1 MRNHFSP
8 HHGAGAE
15 VEYVGVTKKFGDNT
29 VLDSLDLRIEPGE
42 FVALLGPSGCGKT
55 TALRILGGF
64 ETPTTGIVKIAGAPM
79 TDVPAHRRG
88 VGMVF
93 QSYSLFP
100 HLTVAQ
106 NIAYGLALRKAP
118 RAERTA
124 RVRELLDVIGMRG
137 FDDRYPAQLSGG
149 QQQRVALAR
158 ALATSPG
165 ILLLDEP
172 LSALDAQV
180 RASLRE
186 EIRQIQLRLGVT
198 VLFVTHD
205 QEEALAMADRV
216 AVMRAGRIEQ
226 IANPTTLYNDP
237 ATEFVATFVGTTN
250 VLEIPR
256 GAPIPSVWQP
266 RRSQSPD
273 KLFVR
278 PEALSCEPSASG
290 AGEVVGH
297 LFMGSTT
304 RVTVRTGVG
313 EHPVRIDLPSHLAM
327 ATPVGQRVD
336 IRLRR
341 RPALREDAAGNAIAT
356 PELVAVS

>member
-1 MRNHFSP
+1 MRNPFNTSS
-8 HHGAGAE
+8 GSE
-15 VEYVGVTKKFGDNT
+15 VEYLGVTKRFGDNT
-29 VLDSLDLRIEPGE
+29 VLDDLNLRIEPGE

-55 TALRILGGF
+55 TALRILAGF
-64 ETPTTGIVKIAGAPM
+64 ETPSTGTVRVAGAPV
-79 TDVPAHRRG
+79 TDMPAHRRG
-88 VGMVF
+88 IGMVF

-106 NIAYGLALRKAP
+106 NVAYGLTLRKTP
-118 RAERTA
+118 RAEKSA

-180 RASLRE
+180 RASLRG
-186 EIRQIQLRLGVT
+186 EIRQIQQRLGVT

-226 IANPTTLYNDP
+226 IASPATLYNDP

-250 VLEIPR
+250 VLEIPW
-256 GAPIPSVWQP
+256 GAPVPTLWQP
-266 RRSQSPD
+266 QQLTSPD

-290 AGEVVGH
+290 PGEVVGH
-297 LFMGSTT
+297 LFMGSVT
-304 RVTVRTGVG
+304 RVTVRTGTG
-313 EHPVRIDLPSHLAM
+313 EHHVHIDVPSHLATE
-327 ATPVGQRVD
+327 TPVGQRVD

-341 RPALREDAAGNAIAT
+341 RPALREDAAGNPVAT
-356 PELVAVS
+356 PELLAVS

>member
-1 MRNHFSP
+1 MRNPFSP
-8 HHGAGAE
+8 RSGSE
-15 VEYVGVTKKFGDNT
+15 VEYLDVTKRFGDNT

-55 TALRILGGF
+55 TALRILAGF
-64 ETPTTGIVKIAGAPM
+64 ETPSTGTVQVAGKPV
-79 TDVPAHRRG
+79 TGVPAHRRG
-88 VGMVF
+88 IGMVF

-106 NIAYGLALRKAP
+106 NVAYGLSLRKAS
-118 RAERTA
+118 RAEKTA
-124 RVRELLDVIGMRG
+124 RVRELLDIIGMSG
-137 FDDRYPAQLSGG
+137 FGDRYPAQLSGG

-180 RASLRE
+180 RASLRD

-226 IANPTTLYNDP
+226 IASPATLYNDP
-237 ATEFVATFVGTTN
+237 ANEFVATFVGTTN

-256 GAPIPSVWQP
+256 GAPVPSLWQP
-266 RRSQSPD
+266 HRLQSPD
-273 KLFVR
+273 RLFVR
-278 PEALSCEPSASG
+278 PEALTCEPSVSG
-290 AGEVVGH
+290 AGVVVGH

-304 RVTVRTGVG
+304 RVTVRTDVD
-313 EHPVRIDLPSHLAM
+313 ERPVLIDLPSHLA
-327 ATPVGQRVD
+327 AETPVGQRVD

-341 RPALREDAAGNAIAT
+341 RPALREDAAGNPVAV
-356 PELVAVS
+356 PELSAVG

>member
-1 MRNHFSP
+1 MRNPFSP
-8 HHGAGAE
+8 RSGSE
-15 VEYVGVTKKFGDNT
+15 VEYLDVTKRFGDNT

-55 TALRILGGF
+55 TALRILAGF
-64 ETPTTGIVKIAGAPM
+64 ETPSTGTVQVAGKPV
-79 TDVPAHRRG
+79 TGVPAHRRG
-88 VGMVF
+88 IGMVF

-106 NIAYGLALRKAP
+106 NVAYGLSLRKAS
-118 RAERTA
+118 RAEKTA
-124 RVRELLDVIGMRG
+124 RVRELLDIIGMSG
-137 FDDRYPAQLSGG
+137 FGDRYPAQLSGG

-180 RASLRE
+180 RASLRD

-226 IANPTTLYNDP
+226 IASPATLYNDP
-237 ATEFVATFVGTTN
+237 ANEFVATFVGTTN

-256 GAPIPSVWQP
+256 GAPVPSLWQP
-266 RRSQSPD
+266 HRLHAPD
-273 KLFVR
+273 RLFVR
-278 PEALSCEPSASG
+278 PEALSCEPSVSG

-304 RVTVRTGVG
+304 RVTVRTDVD
-313 EHPVRIDLPSHLAM
+313 ERPVLIDLPSHLATE
-327 ATPVGQRVD
+327 TPVGQRVD

-341 RPALREDAAGNAIAT
+341 RPALREDAAGNPVAV
-356 PELVAVS
+356 PELSAVG

>member
-1 MRNHFSP
+1 MSNPFSP
-8 HHGAGAE
+8 SSGSE
-15 VEYVGVTKKFGDNT
+15 VEYRGVTKRFGDNT
-29 VLDSLDLRIEPGE
+29 VLESLDLRIEPGE

-55 TALRILGGF
+55 TALRILAGF
-64 ETPTTGIVKIAGAPM
+64 ETPSTGTVRVAGAPV

-88 VGMVF
+88 IGMVF

-106 NIAYGLALRKAP
+106 NVAYGLTLRKAP
-118 RAERTA
+118 RAEKTA
-124 RVRELLDVIGMRG
+124 RVRELLDIIGMAG
-137 FDDRYPAQLSGG
+137 FGDRYPAQLSGG

-180 RASLRE
+180 RASLRD

-226 IANPTTLYNDP
+226 IDSPATLYNDP
-237 ATEFVATFVGTTN
+237 VNEFVATFVGTTN
-250 VLEIPR
+250 VLEIPQ
-256 GAPIPSVWQP
+256 GAPVPSLWHP
-266 RRSQSPD
+266 ERLQSAD
-273 KLFVR
+273 RLFVR
-278 PEALSCEPSASG
+278 PEALSCEPSSIG

-297 LFMGSTT
+297 LFLGATT
-304 RVTVRTGVG
+304 RVTVRSDIGG
-313 EHPVRIDLPSHLAM
+313 RPVLIDLPSGVA
-327 ATPVGQRVD
+327 AQTPVGQRVD
-336 IRLRR
+336 IRLRA
-341 RPALREDAAGNAIAT
+341 RPALREDAAGRPVAT
-356 PELVAVS
+356 VDLLAVG